1 MSFRSLGGDGG
12 GPVKLSQITGSPT
25 FRASAINA
33 VAVIPLLSSDR
44 NGEDSTTHSSESFDS
59 FLSSLHRHNDI
70 NRNRNYGDDVNN
82 LASDLNNTRNEPI
95 VVVIPNFNLTRP
107 GDWKYNE
114 TPLQNFHWGH
124 GCQRLRFFDGRPY
137 HSRLAHDRLINHEL
151 TRNWIDLCPSRRTGA
166 LIGILNVRDCPD
178 QSTLERAIQEWHQ
191 WAERYSTPPYEVTA
205 HGRDVDRDIV
215 VPRLFVFD
223 SFHES
228 FVTNPNVDLQNA
240 TEKLKS
246 NCLVAFPP
254 VDEKRS
260 QIMELHVNVVVN
272 DLAVAIFQEL
282 EEKIRESDAL
292 MAASGLVKQGG
303 RTATDSGP
311 QQTVAR
317 TGFFGRSSASSSD
330 GPNCNTEED
339 TPRGSGELSIEKLV
353 AVVGPN
359 SKLATARHS
368 GSKNNNNND
377 LTRSASIVIKLEN
390 ASSNNN
396 KKSLAKTASRRTLS
410 AVKAQLLT
418 PLDEF
423 WDYSELSPK
432 DSHEM
437 MKREVARR
445 EKFAADFSLLAG
457 SPLDAYERY
466 TKAADLCKTTSPD
479 PLWYAS
485 ALEGCAAAHIAMAD
499 IGGFN
504 VDEYLESS
512 FQLPEEIMACALVT
526 ASGKE
531 KTISKGSNHNSK
543 DNHKQNMPHVV
554 GALCADAL
562 DVTSRHPKLACF
574 HSELLLKLAWYT
586 AEVEDVHL
594 RCQWG
599 LGGEECYGG
608 EPNSD
613 KRRWEKAS
621 ATRLHFLELK
631 NKEGEDVINMNTYK
645 RCQKCIEFM
654 HTAAAT
660 ASLDPVTRA
669 DIAIRCVLICWKGLW
684 PTVNPTDRGRV
695 GERIQFKRKAS
706 FFAIVAAEAMSDVH
720 GKIPNERAGALWI
733 QASMMLSLTANNL
746 VNKNYGW
753 ASLRAVALHAL
764 VTQGTQ
770 ESSEEAATQLLMLV
784 STISPSNR
792 KNGVMSSPSRRNN
805 EDPNKIPT
813 GSSRESYLESIAD
826 ARSYL
831 RQSAKVVAK
840 DARARSKELFSQ
852 QNEISSLLVVQS
864 KWVEDVPFK
873 PSLIP
878 MGVFSSDF
886 SYRVLALRAVWSAI
900 RFENCSTAQEQLLHQ
915 IYDLRKNSPAST
927 LQTINTSINRQKLP
941 IEITSIR
948 IVKLESCFGLER
960 VELKKK
966 VEQNDHSMATFFNP
980 YASKKEEKKTTT
992 IPREEEQY
1000 ISIAFTNKLSVPFE
1014 IASCKLKFD
1023 THHSDRI
1030 KAPSISFV
1038 IPAQSKTFTV
1048 QFPFIILNKLNDDN
1062 VKEVYIDIL
1071 EVRGLHITAL
1081 SRSFFIPLGKGK
1093 QVDKCVK
1100 IKDQIIPKSAS
1111 LYPRRDYSKSS
1122 KIVDQKSKV
1131 IDSPRLEIIPPQPN
1145 IRVSFVSSPTPID
1158 DETII
1163 PVLLA
1168 DGEIFTLPNICVS
1181 NDTGLSGLGKIEK
1194 LQISATGLPGLSEVE
1209 LYNISTTESKG
1220 KVLDKYVETNTSCP
1234 ISISAT
1240 CVGMDLDALNS
1251 ADNKPASSF
1260 IAAKISAAPSMGSH
1274 SNECNVTLR
1283 FRYRGRSLSPTLEVW
1298 RKYEVGICILR
1309 VKGPRIPSLS
1319 FRCDLTWNSGYTE
1332 LCNALAVQELRRR
1345 YKPARSYDFD
1355 LPRAGSTD
1363 NVEFVANRLGQD
1375 PGIHVCSDEVVVMIS
1390 VANESASPINLSLED
1405 GSSFGFTERMM
1416 STLKV
1421 SPGVSAKFPIMLP
1434 RIDRST
1440 DICERLTA
1448 MTRFKWKGDIPGAGV
1463 DDAKE
1468 TGGPIFPVNRRVREG
1483 ILEVPSVCLKNI
1495 VDENPIFLSR
1505 ICKAPCSIDV
1515 NIVGETD
1522 GSESKRAEVGK
1533 PVDISTNVDMAEWLS
1548 IDLLERTNCTLNF
1561 CCARQDPSSRGGDNV
1576 ESRNEFIWI
1585 GQIRKGLA
1593 YGKKSSQNP
1602 HLARLIFLNEGDYY
1616 VSACLS
1622 LSRVDNDGDVKEVW
1636 WAEKAVMIHVSN
1648 RMKIRQ

>member
-1 MSFRSLGGDGG
+1 MSFHSLGGDGG
-12 GPVKLSQITGSPT
+12 GPVRLSQITGSPT
-25 FRASAINA
+25 FRASAVNA

-44 NGEDSTTHSSESFDS
+44 NGFDDPTTHSSKSFDS

-70 NRNRNYGDDVNN
+70 NRNRNYGDDVKQ

-254 VDEKRS
+254 VDEERS

-317 TGFFGRSSASSSD
+317 TGFFGRSSTSSS
-330 GPNCNTEED
+330 GAPNSNTEED

-526 ASGKE
+526 SSGKE
-531 KTISKGSNHNSK
+531 KTISKNGSNHNSK
-543 DNHKQNMPHVV
+543 DNHKQNMPQIVL
-554 GALCADAL
+554 ALCEDAL

-586 AEVEDVHL
+586 AELENVHL

-599 LGGEECYGG
+599 LGGGECYGG

-613 KRRWEKAS
+613 KRRWGVGD
-621 ATRLHFLELK
+621 TF
-631 NKEGEDVINMNTYK
+631 
-645 RCQKCIEFM
+645 EF
-654 HTAAAT
+654 
-660 ASLDPVTRA
+660 S
-669 DIAIRCVLICWKGLW
+669 
-684 PTVNPTDRGRV
+684 
-695 GERIQFKRKAS
+695 
-706 FFAIVAAEAMSDVH
+706 
-720 GKIPNERAGALWI
+720 
-733 QASMMLSLTANNL
+733 
-746 VNKNYGW
+746 
-753 ASLRAVALHAL
+753 
-764 VTQGTQ
+764 
-770 ESSEEAATQLLMLV
+770 
-784 STISPSNR
+784 
-792 KNGVMSSPSRRNN
+792 
-805 EDPNKIPT
+805 
-813 GSSRESYLESIAD
+813 
-826 ARSYL
+826 
-831 RQSAKVVAK
+831 
-840 DARARSKELFSQ
+840 
-852 QNEISSLLVVQS
+852 
-864 KWVEDVPFK
+864 
-873 PSLIP
+873 
-878 MGVFSSDF
+878 
-886 SYRVLALRAVWSAI
+886 
-900 RFENCSTAQEQLLHQ
+900 
-915 IYDLRKNSPAST
+915 
-927 LQTINTSINRQKLP
+927 
-941 IEITSIR
+941 
-948 IVKLESCFGLER
+948 
-960 VELKKK
+960 
-966 VEQNDHSMATFFNP
+966 
-980 YASKKEEKKTTT
+980 
-992 IPREEEQY
+992 
-1000 ISIAFTNKLSVPFE
+1000 
-1014 IASCKLKFD
+1014 
-1023 THHSDRI
+1023 
-1030 KAPSISFV
+1030 
-1038 IPAQSKTFTV
+1038 
-1048 QFPFIILNKLNDDN
+1048 
-1062 VKEVYIDIL
+1062 
-1071 EVRGLHITAL
+1071 
-1081 SRSFFIPLGKGK
+1081 
-1093 QVDKCVK
+1093 
-1100 IKDQIIPKSAS
+1100 
-1111 LYPRRDYSKSS
+1111 
-1122 KIVDQKSKV
+1122 
-1131 IDSPRLEIIPPQPN
+1131 
-1145 IRVSFVSSPTPID
+1145 
-1158 DETII
+1158 
-1163 PVLLA
+1163 
-1168 DGEIFTLPNICVS
+1168 
-1181 NDTGLSGLGKIEK
+1181 
-1194 LQISATGLPGLSEVE
+1194 
-1209 LYNISTTESKG
+1209 
-1220 KVLDKYVETNTSCP
+1220 
-1234 ISISAT
+1234 
-1240 CVGMDLDALNS
+1240 
-1251 ADNKPASSF
+1251 
-1260 IAAKISAAPSMGSH
+1260 
-1274 SNECNVTLR
+1274 
-1283 FRYRGRSLSPTLEVW
+1283 
-1298 RKYEVGICILR
+1298 
-1309 VKGPRIPSLS
+1309 
-1319 FRCDLTWNSGYTE
+1319 
-1332 LCNALAVQELRRR
+1332 
-1345 YKPARSYDFD
+1345 
-1355 LPRAGSTD
+1355 
-1363 NVEFVANRLGQD
+1363 
-1375 PGIHVCSDEVVVMIS
+1375 
-1390 VANESASPINLSLED
+1390 
-1405 GSSFGFTERMM
+1405 
-1416 STLKV
+1416 
-1421 SPGVSAKFPIMLP
+1421 
-1434 RIDRST
+1434 
-1440 DICERLTA
+1440 
-1448 MTRFKWKGDIPGAGV
+1448 
-1463 DDAKE
+1463 
-1468 TGGPIFPVNRRVREG
+1468 
-1483 ILEVPSVCLKNI
+1483 
-1495 VDENPIFLSR
+1495 
-1505 ICKAPCSIDV
+1505 
-1515 NIVGETD
+1515 
-1522 GSESKRAEVGK
+1522 
-1533 PVDISTNVDMAEWLS
+1533 
-1548 IDLLERTNCTLNF
+1548 
-1561 CCARQDPSSRGGDNV
+1561 
-1576 ESRNEFIWI
+1576 
-1585 GQIRKGLA
+1585 
-1593 YGKKSSQNP
+1593 
-1602 HLARLIFLNEGDYY
+1602 
-1616 VSACLS
+1616 
-1622 LSRVDNDGDVKEVW
+1622 
-1636 WAEKAVMIHVSN
+1636 
-1648 RMKIRQ
+1648 